1 MIQRANARIKR
12 ERFRKR
18 EGFEQPEACPDLAA
32 VERNPS
38 CPLGTRDSGL
48 GRGTRL
54 QEAVRLLT
62 GEAQTSDQ
70 RRFRVRTRPTPTP
83 SPGNSSTQSADHLPQ
98 NFKGQE
104 HRLHFT
110 ELTSFVLVLAPGCL
124 PAHKTGTR
132 DHSRA
137 GRSSVL
143 KPFPCRVTL

>member
-38 CPLGTRDSGL
+38 CPLGTRDSGEGL
-48 GRGTRL
+48 ACRRQSGCSPGRLRHQIRGGLESEPAPPPPHL
-54 QEAVRLLT
+54 QETAPPNQ
-62 GEAQTSDQ
+62 QTTCP
-70 RRFRVRTRPTPTP
+70 RT
-83 SPGNSSTQSADHLPQ
+83 SGAKNVG
-98 NFKGQE
+98 F
-104 HRLHFT
+104 FT
-110 ELTSFVLVLAPGCL
+110 ELTKSFVLVLAPGCL

-143 KPFPCRVTL
+143 KPFPCQVTL